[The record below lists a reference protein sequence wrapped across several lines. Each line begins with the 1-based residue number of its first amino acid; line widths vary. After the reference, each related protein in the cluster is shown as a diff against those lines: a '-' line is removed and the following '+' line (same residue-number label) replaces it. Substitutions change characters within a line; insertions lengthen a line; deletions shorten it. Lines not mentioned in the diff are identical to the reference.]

1 MAISN
6 HRVMRAFRVADFF
19 LWNVDHSA
27 GDSITNLKMQKL
39 CYFAQAR
46 CLAHHGYPLF
56 SERIE
61 AWAHGPVVPALYF
74 RFRKYKWMG
83 IDPTDAKPIRGLSEV
98 QSEVLAGVWEKFS
111 PKSARELENLTHSH
125 APWKDVYGD
134 RKWGRACTDAI
145 THEAIKN
152 FYEKRLDAC

>member
-19 LWNVDHSA
+19 LGEVNYFA
-27 GDSITNLKMQKL
+27 GDSITNLKLQKL

-56 SERIE
+56 DERIE
-61 AWAHGPVVPALYF
+61 AWAHGPVVPALYR
-74 RFRKYKWMG
+74 RFRQYRWMA
-83 IDPTDAKPIRGLSEV
+83 IDPTEAKPIRELSET
-98 QSEVLAGVWEKFS
+98 QSAVLAGVWKKFS
-111 PKSARELENLTHSH
+111 GKTARQLENLTHSH

-134 RKWGRACTDAI
+134 RKWGQACNEII
-145 THEAIKN
+145 THEAIEN
-152 FYEKRLDAC
+152 FYKKHPNAC